1 MRIIFSLLILGSV
14 VWFGYWFIGSSAHEV
29 AAKAWLDD
37 RQNNGWVA
45 EYSDLNVQGFPNR
58 FDTTIT
64 DLNIADPHQGWA
76 WVASQFQVLSLSYK
90 PNHFIAV
97 WPNTQIVSTPH
108 KKYNISSSDMRAS
121 MVFEP
126 NTTLAVDRITLT
138 LENLKIA
145 TSADEESAISSAV
158 FATRQSDTV
167 EFAHDIA
174 FDAKNFLPSKTIK
187 SWIDPKSMLP
197 AEFETVTVKLT
208 AAFDAPWDRL
218 AVEGRIPNL
227 TQLDLATFDAK
238 WGEMQLQAT
247 GKVAVDAQGY
257 PTGNIS
263 VRAKNWQDMI
273 ELAISTGALDA
284 STGRALEKG
293 LSLVAMLSGN
303 KNTLDVPLGFSN
315 RIMSIGP
322 FPIGP
327 APRLKRN

>member
-1 MRIIFSLLILGSV
+1 MRIIFSLLFLASA
-14 VWFGYWFIGSSAHEV
+14 VWFGYWFVGSSAHE
-29 AAKAWLDD
+29 AGAKAWLDD

-45 EYSDLNVQGFPNR
+45 DYSDLNVQGFPNR

-64 DLNIADPHQGWA
+64 DLNIADPNQGWA
-76 WVASQFQVLSLSYK
+76 WIASQFQVLSLSYK

-97 WPNTQIVSTPH
+97 WPEAQVVSTPH
-108 KKYNISSSDMRAS
+108 KKYQINSSDMRAS

-126 NTTLAVDRITLT
+126 NTTLAIDRITLT

-145 TSADEESAISSAV
+145 TSADEQSAISSAV
-158 FATRQSDTV
+158 FATRQSDTLD
-167 EFAHDIA
+167 FAHDIA
-174 FDAKNFLPSKTIK
+174 FDAKNFLPSKTLK
-187 SWIDPKSMLP
+187 SLIDPKSLLP

-218 AVEGRIPNL
+218 AVEGRKPNL
-227 TQLDLATFDAK
+227 TQLDLTSLDAK

-247 GKVAVDAQGY
+247 GQVAVDAQGY

-284 STGRALEKG
+284 ATGRSLEKG
-293 LSLVAMLSGN
+293 LGLVALLSGN

-322 FPIGP
+322 IPIGP